1 MPLNTLLRS
10 LRFIL
15 KELWKCLKVRGL
27 GKMMSRLD
35 LCSKKNNLVSVSTIK
50 CGGKGKERR

>member
-1 MPLNTLLRS
+1 MFLNILLRS

-15 KELWKCLKVRGL
+15 KEFWKCLKVIGL
-27 GKMMSRLD
+27 GKMMLRLD
-35 LCSKKNNLVSVSTIK
+35 LCFKKNNLVLVLKIK